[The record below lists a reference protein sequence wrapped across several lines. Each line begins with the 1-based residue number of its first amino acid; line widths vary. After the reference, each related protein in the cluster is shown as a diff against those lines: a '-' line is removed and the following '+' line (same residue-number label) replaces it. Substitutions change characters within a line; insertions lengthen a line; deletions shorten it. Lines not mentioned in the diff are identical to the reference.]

1 MVDLKSEIIES
12 LEQTSVRGVPRF
24 FKVKSLHLKALW
36 ACAVLA
42 FLGVGIYDA
51 VELFVEFFSYPK
63 LTLLHEHEFSA
74 EEDYPFPTLLVCN
87 ANPMGI
93 LRNLP
98 ESQSFDNYSNLVTG
112 VTECRNCSKEE
123 SAVLNDIREEL
134 ISFKGYSQYI
144 GLQRIMNV
152 SNNYRDFMVECAA
165 FKKGSHVSTE
175 CDKIANM
182 DIAPS
187 CEHLLC
193 LKVAFP
199 KDVTKHKVSMTFFID
214 SYTRDMF
221 EYENAASVS
230 DAMSAGVVY
239 SIHHHDVIVTSDAG
253 IALQSAPPGTL
264 TTVTMEKEL
273 YSRLP
278 DPGETCVSEG
288 PHYSQDKCFD
298 ECLQRGFLR
307 NCNCT
312 SLTLLGESPVSG
324 TPCLSVELP
333 QADLLR
339 NQRCSSR
346 VKKSLTKECSY
357 CKHACSEVKY
367 KTLVSYTKWPLPQQY
382 TSLYHRVIKS
392 KPYSDK
398 FRILS
403 QTNSSRLHDARHL
416 VEDNFVKINFILDST
431 HYYELKEVPKY
442 TLFSFLGTLGGA
454 FNLWTGIT
462 VVVVIEI
469 LETIINIVY
478 GFVVKENCSIVK

>member
-12 LEQTSVRGVPRF
+12 LKQTSVKGVPRL

-74 EEDYPFPTLLVCN
+74 EEDYVFPTLQVCN

-98 ESQSFDNYSNLVTG
+98 ESQSFDRYSNLVTR
-112 VTECRNCSKEE
+112 VTECRNCSKDD
-123 SAVLNDIREEL
+123 STVLNDVREEL
-134 ISFKGYSQYI
+134 ISFKTYTQYI

-152 SNNYRDFMVECAA
+152 SQNYTEFMVKCTA
-165 FKKGSHVSTE
+165 FKKGSHISTE
-175 CDKIANM
+175 CKEIAGI
-182 DIAPS
+182 DIVPS

-214 SYTRDMF
+214 SYTPNMF
-221 EYENAASVS
+221 EYNNAASVS
-230 DAMSAGVVY
+230 DTTSAGVVF
-239 SIHHHDVIVTSDAG
+239 STHHHDVITTSSDAD
-253 IALQSAPPGTL
+253 IPLQSAPLGML
-264 TTVTMEKEL
+264 TIFTMEKEL

-278 DPGETCVSEG
+278 EPGETCVSEG
-288 PHYSQDKCFD
+288 PHYSQDKCFG

-307 NCNCT
+307 LCNCT
-312 SLTLLGESPVSG
+312 FLTPLGESSVPP
-324 TPCLSVELP
+324 TPCLSVELS
-333 QADLLR
+333 QADFLR
-339 NQRCSSR
+339 NHRCSRR

-382 TSLYHRVIKS
+382 TALYHRVIKS

-398 FRILS
+398 FKILLKH
-403 QTNSSRLHDARHL
+403 NSSRLHDARHL
-416 VEDNFVKINFILDST
+416 MEDNFVKINFILDST

-442 TLFSFLGTLGGA
+442 TVFSFLGTLGGVL
-454 FNLWTGIT
+454 NLWTGIT

-478 GFVVKENCSIVK
+478 SFFQLS

>member
-12 LEQTSVRGVPRF
+12 LEQTSVKGVPRL

-42 FLGVGIYDA
+42 FLGVGIYDGI
-51 VELFVEFFSYPK
+51 ELFVEFYSYPK

-74 EEDYPFPTLLVCN
+74 EEDYVFPTLQVCN
-87 ANPMGI
+87 ANPIWM
-93 LRNLP
+93 LRSLP
-98 ESQSFDNYSNLVTG
+98 ETKSFDSYSNLVTQ
-112 VTECRNCSKEE
+112 VTKCRNCSKED
-123 SAVLNDIREEL
+123 STVLNDVREEL
-134 ISFKGYSQYI
+134 ISFKAYTQYI
-144 GLQRIMNV
+144 GLHRIMNV
-152 SNNYRDFMVECAA
+152 SQNYTDFMAECAA
-165 FKKGSHVSTE
+165 FKKGSHISTDCKE
-175 CDKIANM
+175 IASI
-182 DIAPS
+182 DIVPS

-193 LKVAFP
+193 LELTFP

-214 SYTRDMF
+214 SYTPDTF
-221 EYENAASVS
+221 EYNNAASVS
-230 DAMSAGVVY
+230 DATSTGVVY
-239 SIHHHDVIVTSDAG
+239 SIHHHDVIPTSSDAD
-253 IALQSAPPGTL
+253 IPLQSAPPGML

-278 DPGETCVSEG
+278 DPGETCVSQG
-288 PHYSQDKCFD
+288 AHYSQDKCFG

-307 NCNCT
+307 LCNCT
-312 SLTLLGESPVSG
+312 FLTPLGESSTPAP
-324 TPCLSVELP
+324 PCLSVELP

-346 VKKSLTKECSY
+346 VKKSLIKECSY

-382 TSLYHRVIKS
+382 TALYHRVIKS

-398 FRILS
+398 FKILS
-403 QTNSSRLHDARHL
+403 KTNTSRLCDARYL

-442 TLFSFLGTLGGA
+442 TVFSFLGTLGGA
-454 FNLWTGIT
+454 LNLWTGIT

-478 GFVVKENCSIVK
+478 GFFKLS